1 MPSEQL
7 KDFEKFAEV
16 DLKSLGDMMLLYLR
30 AGAFALTQATRE
42 AIEVNRY
49 AINLAYRIAKTIIKP
64 TKDKEERLAKAF
76 EEKDLEEASLI
87 MLEHIADAVKIERAL
102 VRLTLREKDVEEV
115 YNYLIKA
122 GIEEKKEAE
131 ENKMG

>member
-1 MPSEQL
+1 
-7 KDFEKFAEV
+7 
-16 DLKSLGDMMLLYLR
+16 MLLYLR